1 MVTTTNSVTMA
12 TTSVTKDPASL
23 SSVTL
28 AATVFPSVV
37 TPVVTSA
44 IYSTVTKNP
53 TGTPAIYATVT
64 PRTPN
69 VTTPVSSSV
78 TPKTTNMSSVTSNS
92 MTSFSV
98 VTDNQIQVE
107 AVIHRDPNR
116 PASTYDQQLTM
127 TSVGS
132 RSRPESCASILDP
145 TYATIADLDLPPKSE
160 IGKKGQ
166 MMLCIPLFVLFGL
179 TNLTTNKQK
188 FYGNINLFHNSHI
201 EMNLVGIRLWLTH
214 SLRNNF
220 YHVSVT
226 RLDISDYRK
235 LLKEGLLYLLSP
247 SKVVIQ

>member
-1 MVTTTNSVTMA
+1 MVTTTNSVTMTT
-12 TTSVTKDPASL
+12 TTSVTKDTASL

-28 AATVFPSVV
+28 AATVSPSVV

-53 TGTPAIYATVT
+53 AGTSAIYATVT

-69 VTTPVSSSV
+69 VTTPLSSSV
-78 TPKTTNMSSVTSNS
+78 TPKTTNMSSVTSNA
-92 MTSFSV
+92 MTSSSV

-166 MMLCIPLFVLFGL
+166 TMLCILLFLPFFG
-179 TNLTTNKQK
+179 
-188 FYGNINLFHNSHI
+188 
-201 EMNLVGIRLWLTH
+201 
-214 SLRNNF
+214 
-220 YHVSVT
+220 
-226 RLDISDYRK
+226 
-235 LLKEGLLYLLSP
+235 
-247 SKVVIQ
+247 